1 MGKIIADAKDNGEYE
16 DFVKN
21 LQQMYNGSRKWGSVR
36 VSYKRGELATLIL
49 SFSLPWV
56 SQV

>member
-1 MGKIIADAKDNGEYE
+1 MGKIIVDAKDNGEYE

-56 SQV
+56 S